1 MYQANEMQG
10 LRPSKGKCF
19 SGSGMTD
26 LLSRCKF
33 ERCLAVLATVLGFPL
48 NMLLVSVFIA
58 NVQRALL
65 VPRKRTVYSSP
76 GRRFRVRY

>member
-1 MYQANEMQG
+1 MYQANEIQG

-19 SGSGMTD
+19 SASNMRH
-26 LLSRCKF
+26 LLSRSKF
-33 ERCLAVLATVLGFPL
+33 DRCLTVLATVLGFPL
-48 NMLLVSVFIA
+48 DMLLVSVFIA

-65 VPRKRTVYSSP
+65 VPRKRTAYSSP